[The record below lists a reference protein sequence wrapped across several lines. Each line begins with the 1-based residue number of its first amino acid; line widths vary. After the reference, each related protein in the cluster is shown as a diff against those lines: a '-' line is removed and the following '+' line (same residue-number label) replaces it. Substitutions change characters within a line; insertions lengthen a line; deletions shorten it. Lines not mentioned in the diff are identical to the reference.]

1 MSASLRS
8 CDRPQ
13 NTEQDEVQMIKF
25 RCGQCGNRIAVHKRR
40 MNTVI
45 HCPDCAAVTHPIA
58 EQVIER
64 RAALALSGLK
74 AAGTPHACANCA
86 HPIGKLQKLHL
97 WENKVVCGGCHQK
110 LSAENTPALLPGP
123 VTPVAV
129 VRRQRARSIE
139 DADPAL
145 DPVVQTLT
153 RPFRGGLFG
162 AMVGLCV
169 AAAALYGAM
178 SLLREVAGIITGLAI
193 GGLALLIIYF
203 GVRSLVLARREEPES
218 RPVRHLQISERNPN

>member
-1 MSASLRS
+1 
-8 CDRPQ
+8 
-13 NTEQDEVQMIKF
+13 
-25 RCGQCGNRIAVHKRR
+25 
-40 MNTVI
+40 
-45 HCPDCAAVTHPIA
+45 
-58 EQVIER
+58 
-64 RAALALSGLK
+64 
-74 AAGTPHACANCA
+74 
-86 HPIGKLQKLHL
+86 
-97 WENKVVCGGCHQK
+97 
-110 LSAENTPALLPGP
+110 
-123 VTPVAV
+123 
-129 VRRQRARSIE
+129 VRRHRGHSIQ
-139 DADPAL
+139 DTDPAL

-218 RPVRHLQISERNPN
+218 RPVRRLQISERNPN